1 MDLFSRHQV
10 EPGSEVDLNAFD
22 PGTTPG
28 ASRDEGERALPEL
41 NARLGSLVQQLWAD
55 QRFALLVILQGMDA
69 SGKDGTVRKVF
80 AGVNPLGCRVFSFKR
95 PTPEEL
101 GHDFLWRV
109 HARCPRRGEVVVFN
123 RSQYEDVGIVR
134 VHDLVPRKTWSARF
148 DQINDFE
155 RLLHASGT
163 RILKFFLHIS
173 REEQKER
180 LLERIH
186 DPLKAWKM
194 ELGDIEERAHWP
206 AYMKAYSEAIS
217 RCSTRQAPW
226 FVVPADKK
234 WYRNLIVSQAIIHE
248 LESLNLRPPA
258 PHFDPAS
265 VHVPD

>member
-1 MDLFSRHQV
+1 MDLFSRHRI
-10 EPGSEVDLNAFD
+10 EPGSDIHLDDLD

-41 NARLGSLVQQLWAD
+41 NTRLGSLVQQLWAD
-55 QRFALLVILQGMDA
+55 QRFSLLVILQGMDA

-123 RSQYEDVGIVR
+123 RSHYEDVGIVR
-134 VHDLVPRKTWSARF
+134 VHDLVPKKTWSARF

-173 REEQKER
+173 RAEQKER

-194 ELGDIEERAHWP
+194 ELGDIEERAHWS

-234 WYRNLIVSQAIIHE
+234 WYRNLVVSQAIIHE
-248 LESLNLRPPA
+248 LESLDLRPPP

-265 VHVPD
+265 VQVPD

>member
-1 MDLFSRHQV
+1 MDLFSRHRV
-10 EPGSEVDLNAFD
+10 GPGSEVNLDEVD

-28 ASRDEGERALPEL
+28 APRDEGEQTLPEL
-41 NARLGSLVQQLWAD
+41 SARLGSLVQQLRAD
-55 QRFALLVILQGMDA
+55 QRYALLVILQGMDA

-109 HARCPRRGEVVVFN
+109 HARCPRRGETVVFN
-123 RSQYEDVGIVR
+123 RSHYEDVGIVR
-134 VHDLVPRKTWSARF
+134 VHDLVPKKTWSARF

-155 RLLHASGT
+155 SLLHASGT

-173 REEQKER
+173 RAEQKER

-217 RCSTRQAPW
+217 RCSTRHAPW
-226 FVVPADKK
+226 YVVPADKK
-234 WYRNLIVSQAIIHE
+234 WYRNLVVAQAIIRE
-248 LESLNLRPPA
+248 LESLDLRLPP

-265 VHVPD
+265 VQVPD